1 MTVLEK
7 NESNFDWQVS
17 WRGFFQLTANGGIMR
32 SFNNQKDD
40 MRKKCEC
47 VVYVNVSEVILK
59 QL

>member
-1 MTVLEK
+1 MSTILIGR
-7 NESNFDWQVS
+7 SA
-17 WRGFFQLTANGGIMR
+17 GGAFFQLTANGGIMR